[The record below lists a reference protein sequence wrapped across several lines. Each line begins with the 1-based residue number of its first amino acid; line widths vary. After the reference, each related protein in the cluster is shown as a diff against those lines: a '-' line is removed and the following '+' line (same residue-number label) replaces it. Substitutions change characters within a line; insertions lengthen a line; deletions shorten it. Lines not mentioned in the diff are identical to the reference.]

1 MTMRDSFRPADGR
14 AYGFTLLEVMIV
26 VAIVAILTAIALPTY
41 RTAVL
46 RGNRA
51 DAKAVLMES
60 AQYMERYFTTH
71 NTFAGATPGTAVSA
85 VSPKGATASGGDIKY
100 NIGFATGQPTAST
113 FIIQADPANGQV
125 GDPCGRLTLS
135 NTGVQT
141 DAGASAPKTPGC
153 W

>member
-1 MTMRDSFRPADGR
+1 MTTRDSFRPADGR
-14 AYGFTLLEVMIV
+14 AYGFTLLEVVIV

-41 RTAVL
+41 RSAVL

-71 NTFAGATPGTAVSA
+71 NTYVGATPLTTVSA
-85 VSPKGATASGGDIKY
+85 VSPKGATVSAGNIKY
-100 NIGFATGQPTAST
+100 SISFAASQPTAST
-113 FIIQADPANGQV
+113 FVLQADPANGQV
-125 GDPCGRLTLS
+125 GDPCGMLTLS
-135 NTGVQT
+135 NTGAQT
-141 DAGASAPKTPGC
+141 PTTPGC